1 MGRIVLEGAPCH
13 EPFITEPLA
22 KVGKFMFITELA
34 SELSKQGRIL
44 RALVLRE
51 TMTRYGREGLG
62 FLWLV
67 GEPLAFCLAVIVLW
81 TTLKPAYEHGVRVAP
96 FVMSGYMCLLL
107 LRHFITHSLHALQ
120 ANSGLLFHRSIK
132 PLHIYLSRAI
142 LEFMGATLAFAV
154 VYVILIALG
163 QIGPPKDVLLLYSGW
178 FILAWLCFGLAL
190 VMSALSIRY
199 ETVERLSNLVTYLLI
214 PISGSFIM
222 AAYVPD
228 EYRGYYLLIPFP
240 HAIEMVRAGIF
251 GEFVKTYYTPIYPIA
266 WGTSLVLLGL
276 ILLKLVQNNIETE

>member
-1 MGRIVLEGAPCH
+1 
-13 EPFITEPLA
+13 
-22 KVGKFMFITELA
+22 MFFQSLA
-34 SELSKQGRIL
+34 SGAAQQGRIL
-44 RALVLRE
+44 HALVMRE
-51 TMTRYGREGLG
+51 VMTRYGREGLG

-67 GEPLAFCLAVIVLW
+67 GEPLAFCLGVIVLW

-107 LRHFITHSLHALQ
+107 LRHFITHALHALQ
-120 ANSGLLFHRSIK
+120 ANAGLLFHRSIR

-142 LEFMGATLAFAV
+142 LEFLGATLAFV
-154 VYVILIALG
+154 IVYVILIALR
-163 QIGPPKDVLLLYSGW
+163 QVGPPHDVLLLYSGW
-178 FILAWLCFGLAL
+178 FILAWLCFGLSL
-190 VMSALSIRY
+190 VLAALSVRF

-222 AAYVPD
+222 AAYVPA
-228 EYRGYYLLIPFP
+228 EYRDYYLMIPFP

-266 WGTSLVLLGL
+266 WGTALVFLGL
-276 ILLKLVQNNIETE
+276 ILLRLFQSSVETE

>member
-1 MGRIVLEGAPCH
+1 MMFFIDLAHSVANHARI
-13 EPFITEPLA
+13 I
-22 KVGKFMFITELA
+22 
-34 SELSKQGRIL
+34 

-51 TMTRYGREGLG
+51 IMTRYGREGLG

-67 GEPLAFCLAVIVLW
+67 GEPLAFCLGVIVLW
-81 TTLKPAYEHGVRVAP
+81 TTIKPTYEHGVRVAP

-107 LRHFITHSLHALQ
+107 LRHLITHSLHALQ
-120 ANSGLLFHRSIK
+120 ANSGLMFHRSIK
-132 PLHIYLSRAI
+132 PLHIYMSRAV
-142 LEFMGATLAFAV
+142 LEIMGGTLAFVV
-154 VYVILIALG
+154 VYLILIVLRQVGA
-163 QIGPPKDVLLLYSGW
+163 PKDVLLLYSGW

-214 PISGSFIM
+214 PVSGSFIM

-228 EYRGYYLLIPFP
+228 QYRDYYLMIPFP

-251 GEFVKTYYTPIYPIA
+251 GEFVKTYYTPWYPIA
-266 WGTSLVLLGL
+266 WGTALVFLGL
-276 ILLKLVQNNIETE
+276 ILLRLVQENIETE